1 MGSLLIGA
9 DIGSSAL
16 KAVLVDPAVGVL
28 AVAERPYRMHRPH
41 PGWAENDPV
50 DWFDALV
57 ASVHELLAAAGVA
70 GPDVA
75 GLCVVGQRDPVVL
88 LDERLGVL
96 APAIHWTDRRDP
108 AGTAAIFDAVGRD
121 RILDVSGVVPT
132 PGLVLANLD
141 WTRRHRPDVWRAARH
156 AVQPKDYVLQRLTGV
171 LATDTSSL
179 SRSLINDWRR
189 DDWSGELCEA
199 ASIPVSILP
208 PVRFGSWEPVGTL
221 TGDAARRLGLPAT
234 TVVAAGGGDDQAAT
248 LGSGVLAPGEL
259 SVGTGSSLAWRAV
272 THEPRVDPRGRLC
285 VARHVVPDRYV
296 YEMVAVGSGTMLR
309 WFREAI
315 ATVPGGHA
323 PSYESLIAEAA
334 AVSPGADGLLF
345 YPYPD
350 GATLP
355 EDHPAARGAF
365 LGVTAHHR
373 RGHFVRAILEGV
385 AYLYPPL
392 LEILRDQDVHVER
405 LTVIDGES
413 RSATWNQIKADVSG
427 RELRTTA
434 VPEASAVGAAILAGT
449 AAGVFASAE
458 AGARALVTPG
468 PVFRPD
474 ARATA
479 RYAGLQAGWARA
491 ASHVFAAFDARA

>member
-16 KAVLVDPAVGVL
+16 KAVLVDPATGVL
-28 AVAERPYRMHRPH
+28 AIAERPYRMHRPH
-41 PGWAENDPV
+41 PGWAENDPA
-50 DWFDALV
+50 DWFDAVV
-57 ASVHELLAAAGVA
+57 AAVHELLATAGVA
-70 GPDVA
+70 GLEVV

-88 LDERLGVL
+88 LDEHFRVLG
-96 APAIHWTDRRDP
+96 PAIHWTDRRDP
-108 AGTAAIFDAVGRD
+108 AGTAAIFAAVGRD

-132 PGLVLANLD
+132 PGLVLPNLD
-141 WTRRHRPDVWRAARH
+141 WTRRHRPDAWRATRH
-156 AVQPKDYVLQRLTGV
+156 AVQPKDYVLQRLTGA

-179 SRSLINDWRR
+179 SRSLVNDWRR

-199 ASIPVSILP
+199 AGIPVSILP

-221 TGDAARRLGLPAT
+221 TDDAARRLGLPSS

-259 SVGTGSSLAWRAV
+259 SLGTGSSLAWRAV

-285 VARHVVPDRYV
+285 VARHVVPDRYI

-315 ATVPGGHA
+315 ATAPGAEA
-323 PSYESLIAEAA
+323 PSYETLIAEAA
-334 AVSPGADGLLF
+334 TVAPGADGLLF

-355 EDHPAARGAF
+355 EDHPSARGAF

-392 LEILRDQDVHVER
+392 LGILRDQGVSVER
-405 LTVIDGES
+405 LTVIDGEA

-434 VPEASAVGAAILAGT
+434 VPEASALGAAILAGT
-449 AAGVFASAE
+449 AAGVFASPD
-458 AGARALVTPG
+458 AGARALVSAG
-468 PVFRPD
+468 PTFAPD
-474 ARATA
+474 PRRSA
-479 RYAGLQAGWARA
+479 RYAALQAGWMRA
-491 ASHVFAAFDARA
+491 APHVFAAFEDRA